1 MHRVHNESV
10 SAVSQVASRHHHDMK
25 TSLLDRG
32 DTRRLTP
39 AAAGGMVL
47 PGLLTMAGC
56 TAGAPDSGFFG
67 DGSRADRA
75 LKGLPS
81 NWEGPRS
88 GSSQPSPGRRLG
100 ERHVFELPASV
111 NGRPVTVT
119 VQYRDRAVHGVRDGV
134 RSPTRIVHHA
144 NWGAR
149 VAEGSTGGQPA
160 WSVRPR
166 KCDGD
171 RGTPTEA
178 S

>member
-67 DGSRADRA
+67 DGSRADRV

-81 NWEGPRS
+81 NWEGPDLDLLNRHPVVGWVS
-88 GSSQPSPGRRLG
+88 DTYSNSRL
-100 ERHVFELPASV
+100 R
-111 NGRPVTVT
+111 
-119 VQYRDRAVHGVRDGV
+119 
-134 RSPTRIVHHA
+134 
-144 NWGAR
+144 
-149 VAEGSTGGQPA
+149 
-160 WSVRPR
+160 
-166 KCDGD
+166 
-171 RGTPTEA
+171 
-178 S
+178 